1 MSAQD
6 AVAFACQHVGDGY
19 IYGATGWTCSPA
31 RREQQA
37 KQYPEYREN
46 ILNVGAKWDGKTCWD
61 CATFTRACA
70 KAGGAKL
77 PSGATSQWRSD
88 AWGAKGTIDQLP
100 EDAVAMLYRQKGEI
114 MQHTGL
120 YLGDGTVVDARG
132 TKYGVVH
139 QAREKYAWTHYAIP
153 KGWGGAKE
161 EKGENETMQ
170 TMVVTADSGSTVNLR
185 TRPDKAASVL
195 AKVPI
200 GEAVQVLNVED
211 GWATV
216 QRDGV
221 TGYMMAQYLKAQ
233 GEASPTLEERVKQLE
248 ERVTALEGEK
258 G

>member
-6 AVAFACQHVGDGY
+6 AVAFALAHVGDGY
-19 IYGATGWTCSPA
+19 IYGATGWMCSLA

-46 ILNVGAKWDGKTCWD
+46 ILNGGAKWDGKTCWD

-70 KAGGAKL
+70 KAGGATL
-77 PSGATSQWRSD
+77 PSGATSQWRSG

-100 EDAVAMLYRQKGEI
+100 EGAVAMLYRQKGEI

-120 YLGDGTVVDARG
+120 YLGDGTVIDARG

-139 QAREKYAWTHYAIP
+139 QTRDKYAWTHYAIP
-153 KGWGGAKE
+153 KGWGGTEE
-161 EKGENETMQ
+161 EKGEDETMQ
-170 TMVVTADSGSTVNLR
+170 VMVVTADSGSTVNLR
-185 TRPDKAASVL
+185 TRPDKAAPVL

-200 GEAVQVLNVED
+200 GETVQMLNVED

-221 TGYMMAQYLKAQ
+221 TGYMMAQYLMAQ
-233 GEASPTLEERVKQLE
+233 GEAPLTLEERVRQLE
-248 ERVTALEGEK
+248 ERVMALEGEK

>member
-6 AVAFACQHVGDGY
+6 AVAFALAHVGDGY
-19 IYGATGWTCSPA
+19 IYGSTGWTCSPA

-37 KQYPEYREN
+37 KQYPEYQDN

-70 KAGGAKL
+70 KAGGATL
-77 PSGATSQWRSD
+77 PSGATSQWRSG
-88 AWGAKGTIDQLP
+88 AWSVKGTIDQLP
-100 EDAVAMLYRQKGEI
+100 EGAVAMLYRQKGEI

-120 YLGDGTVVDARG
+120 YLGDGTVIDARG
-132 TKYGVVH
+132 TKYGVIH
-139 QAREKYAWTHYAIP
+139 QAQDKYAWTHYAIP
-153 KGWGGAKE
+153 KGWSDTEE
-161 EKGENETMQ
+161 EKGEDETMQ

-200 GEAVQVLNVED
+200 GETVQVLGMED
-211 GWATV
+211 GWATI
-216 QRDGV
+216 QHDGV

-233 GEASPTLEERVKQLE
+233 DEASPTLEERVKQLE
-248 ERVTALEGEK
+248 ERMTALEG
-258 G
+258 GRG

>member
-6 AVAFACQHVGDGY
+6 AVAFALAHVGDGY
-19 IYGATGWTCSPA
+19 IYGATGWICSPA

-37 KQYPEYREN
+37 KQYPEYRDN

-88 AWGAKGTIDQLP
+88 AWSMKGTIDQLP

-139 QAREKYAWTHYAIP
+139 QARDKYAWTHFAIP
-153 KGWGGAKE
+153 KGWDAEE
-161 EKGENETMQ
+161 EKGEDETMQ
-170 TMVVTADSGSTVNLR
+170 IMVVTADSGNTVNLR
-185 TRPDKAASVL
+185 TRPDKAAPVL

-200 GEAVQVLNVED
+200 GEAVQVLSLSG

-221 TGYMMAQYLKAQ
+221 TGYMMARYLNAQ
-233 GEASPTLEERVKQLE
+233 GEAAPTLEERVKQLE
-248 ERVTALEGEK
+248 ERVAALEG
-258 G
+258 GRG

>member
-6 AVAFACQHVGDGY
+6 AVAFALAHVGDGY
-19 IYGATGWTCSPA
+19 IYGATGWMCSPA

-46 ILNVGAKWDGKTCWD
+46 ILSVGTKWDGKTCWD

-70 KAGGAKL
+70 KAGGASL
-77 PSGATSQWRSD
+77 PSGATSQWRSG
-88 AWGAKGTIDQLP
+88 AWGTKGTIDQLP

-139 QAREKYAWTHYAIP
+139 QARNKYAWTHYAIP
-153 KGWGGAKE
+153 KGWGDAKK
-161 EKGENETMQ
+161 KGEDETMQ
-170 TMVVTADSGSTVNLR
+170 VMVVTADSGSTVNLR

-200 GEAVQVLNVED
+200 GEAVQVLGVEN
-211 GWATV
+211 GWATI

-221 TGYMMAQYLKAQ
+221 TGYMMEPYLKAQ

-248 ERVTALEGEK
+248 ERVAALEG
-258 G
+258 GRG

>member
-6 AVAFACQHVGDGY
+6 AVAFARQHAGDGY

-37 KQYPEYREN
+37 KQYPEYRDN
-46 ILNVGAKWDGKTCWD
+46 ILHVGEKWDGKTCWD

-70 KAGGAKL
+70 KAGGATL

-88 AWGAKGTIDQLP
+88 AWETKGTIDQLP
-100 EDAVAMLYRQKGEI
+100 KSAAAMLYRQKGEI

-120 YLGDGTVVDARG
+120 YLGDGTVIDARG
-132 TKYGVVH
+132 TKYGVMH
-139 QAREKYAWTHYAIP
+139 QERNKYAWTHYAIP
-153 KGWGGAKE
+153 KGWSGAEE
-161 EKGENETMQ
+161 EKGEDETMQ

-200 GEAVQVLNVED
+200 GEAVQVLDVEN
-211 GWATV
+211 GWATI

-221 TGYMMAQYLKAQ
+221 TGYMMAQYLRAQ
-233 GEASPTLEERVKQLE
+233 GEASPTLEERVKRLE
-248 ERVTALEGEK
+248 ERVKALEGVKE
-258 G
+258 

>member
-6 AVAFACQHVGDGY
+6 AVAFALAHVGDGY

-37 KQYPEYREN
+37 KQYPEYRDN
-46 ILNVGAKWDGKTCWD
+46 ILNIGAKWDGKTCWD

-70 KAGGAKL
+70 KAGGVVL
-77 PSGATSQWRSD
+77 PSGATSQWKKGG
-88 AWGAKGTIDQLP
+88 WGEKGTIDQLP

-132 TKYGVVH
+132 TKYGVIH
-139 QAREKYAWTHYAIP
+139 QAHNKYAWTHYAIP
-153 KGWGGAKE
+153 KGWGGTEE
-161 EKGENETMQ
+161 EKGEDQTVQ

-185 TRPDKAASVL
+185 TRPDKTASVL

-200 GEAVQVLNVED
+200 REAVQVLGMED
-211 GWATV
+211 GWATI
-216 QRDGV
+216 QRNGV
-221 TGYMMAQYLKAQ
+221 TGYMMAQYLRAQ
-233 GEASPTLEERVKQLE
+233 GEASPTLEERVKRLE
-248 ERVTALEGEK
+248 ERVTALEVVKE
-258 G
+258 

>member
-6 AVAFACQHVGDGY
+6 AVVFALSQVWNGY

-46 ILNVGAKWDGKTCWD
+46 ILNIGAKWDGKTCWD

-88 AWGAKGTIDQLP
+88 VWSVKGTIDQLP

-120 YLGDGTVVDARG
+120 YLGDGTVIDARG

-139 QAREKYAWTHYAIP
+139 QARDKYMWTHYAIP
-153 KGWGGAKE
+153 KGWGGTE
-161 EKGENETMQ
+161 EGKGEDQTVQ

-185 TRPDKAASVL
+185 TRPDTASPVL

-200 GEAVQVLNVED
+200 GETVQVLGMEG
-211 GWATV
+211 GWATI

-221 TGYMMAQYLKAQ
+221 TGYMIEQYLKEP
-233 GEASPTLEERVKQLE
+233 GDGKETLEERVKRLE
-248 ERVTALEGEK
+248 ERVTALEGVK
-258 G
+258 K

>member
-6 AVAFACQHVGDGY
+6 AVAFARQHVGDGY
-19 IYGATGWTCSPA
+19 IYGSTGWTCSPA

-37 KQYPEYREN
+37 KQYPEHRNN
-46 ILNVGAKWDGKTCWD
+46 ILDVGKKWDGKTCWD

-88 AWGAKGTIDQLP
+88 AWSVKGTIDQLP
-100 EDAVAMLYRQKGEI
+100 EGAVAMLYRQKGEI

-120 YLGDGTVVDARG
+120 YLGDGTVIDARG

-139 QAREKYAWTHYAIP
+139 QARDKYTWTHYAVP
-153 KGWGGAKE
+153 KGWSGAKE
-161 EKGENETMQ
+161 EKGEDETMQ

-185 TRPDKAASVL
+185 TRPDTASPVL

-200 GEAVQVLNVED
+200 GEAVQVLDMED
-211 GWATV
+211 GWATI

-248 ERVTALEGEK
+248 ERVTALEG
-258 G
+258 GRG